1 MDINRYHLIGA
12 KVVEFFHAASLF
24 PQLQFVLK
32 GDDDTFVRV
41 DRLLAQLD
49 EHRGGK
55 LFMGCVIDRMRPTR
69 DTNSKRCVHA
79 VRVVR
84 CGVACARCGRC
95 ARVVIL

>member
-55 LFMGCVIDRMRPTR
+55 LFMGCIMGRMPPVRKA
-69 DTNSKRCVHA
+69 NNKRCVRLCDCACRA
-79 VRVVR
+79 VPCVR
-84 CGVACARCGRC
+84 TM
-95 ARVVIL
+95 